1 MSDTAAMTPDELA
14 QACADAMWAGDSAS
28 QGLGFTIDH
37 IAAGRATLSM
47 TVRGDM
53 VNGHCICHGGFIFT
67 LADSAFAFA
76 CNSYNQNVV
85 AQHCAITFIAP
96 AFEGDRL
103 IATAEEVTRYGRSGI
118 YDIKVARADGTAVAE
133 FRGQSRSVKGTH
145 LPEDEGTLKA

>member
-1 MSDTAAMTPDELA
+1 MTPDELA
-14 QACADAMWAGDSAS
+14 RACADAMWAGDSAS
-28 QGLGFTIDH
+28 QGLGFVIDEV
-37 IAAGRATLSM
+37 AAGRAVLSM

-53 VNGHCICHGGFIFT
+53 VNGHRICHGGFIFT

-103 IATAEEVTRYGRSGI
+103 TATAEEVTRYGRSGI
-118 YDIKVARADGTAVAE
+118 YDIRVTREDGTAIAE

-145 LPEDEGTLKA
+145 LPEDEVTP